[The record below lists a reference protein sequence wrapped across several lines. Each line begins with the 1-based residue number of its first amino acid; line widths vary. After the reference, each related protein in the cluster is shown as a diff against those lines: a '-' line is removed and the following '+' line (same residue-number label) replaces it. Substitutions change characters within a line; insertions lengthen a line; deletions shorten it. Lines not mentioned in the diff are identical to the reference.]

1 MSLDRLRQVA
11 EAATPGRW
19 LRDGSSDVFSGGCG
33 CTGELVATSR
43 PDMGQLPT
51 EAQSANALHIATFD
65 PPTVLALLDVADT
78 ARRAMYGPAHDTRPT
93 DDLADALDRLRE
105 VAS

>member
-65 PPTVLALLDVADT
+65 PPTVRALLDVAEAAWT
-78 ARRAMYGPAHDTRPT
+78 VEFHRGSELSA
-93 DDLADALDRLRE
+93 ALDRLRE
-105 VAS
+105 VSS